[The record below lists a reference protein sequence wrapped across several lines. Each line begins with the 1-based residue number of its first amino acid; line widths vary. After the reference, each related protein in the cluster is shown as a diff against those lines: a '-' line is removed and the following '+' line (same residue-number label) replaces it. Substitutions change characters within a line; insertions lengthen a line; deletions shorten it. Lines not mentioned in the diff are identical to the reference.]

1 MKRKAHGVTC
11 FAAVL
16 ACLLTIASVSSV
28 WSQPAYPSKMID
40 LLIGYA
46 PGATGDLTERMLAS
60 KAEKIL
66 GQPFII
72 TNNGGGAGGVAV
84 TLTSKKAADGYSLL
98 GTGSTALVR
107 VSQFTTVPYKWDD
120 VTPIMHFAA
129 PVLTSLVVKSDSPWK
144 TLKELVDY
152 ARKNPGKVS
161 YSTLGV
167 GSPMHMAMEY
177 IAKQEG
183 GIKWVHV
190 PYQGTMPAFMAL
202 LGGHVSVQL
211 GSGECVPYVKD
222 GTLRLL
228 ANVGER
234 RVKTFPD
241 VPTLKELGY
250 DYFNETVFLFAAP
263 KGTPQPIIDKLD
275 ATFRQAMADPE
286 FIALVTKLEFEPV
299 YRNSADTRKYLQDA
313 YVRIGRLIQD
323 LKMPIAPAEK
333 K

>member
-1 MKRKAHGVTC
+1 MKSERCRARL
-11 FAAVL
+11 FAVVL
-16 ACLLTIASVSSV
+16 GCVVSITLANPL
-28 WSQPAYPSKMID
+28 WCQPAYPTKPID
-40 LLIGYA
+40 HLIGYA
-46 PGATGDLTERMLAS
+46 PGATGDLTERLLAA

-72 TNNGGGAGGVAV
+72 TNNGGGSGAVAV
-84 TLTSKKAADGYSLL
+84 TLGAKKAPDGYNLL
-98 GTGSTALVR
+98 GSSSTALVR
-107 VSQFTTVPYKWDD
+107 APLFNTLPYKWDD
-120 VTPIMHFAA
+120 VMPIMHFAA

-144 TLKELVDY
+144 TLKELIDY
-152 ARKNPGKVS
+152 AKKNPGKVT
-161 YSTLGV
+161 YSTLGI

-183 GIKWVHV
+183 GIKWTHV

-211 GSGECVPYVKD
+211 GSGECVPYIKD

-263 KGTPQPIIDKLD
+263 KATPQPIIDKLD
-275 ATFRQAMADPE
+275 KTFHQAMADPE
-286 FIALVTKLEFEPV
+286 FINLVAKLEFEPT

-313 YVRIGRLIQD
+313 YTRIAKMVQE
-323 LKMPIAPAEK
+323 LKIPKAEEK

>member
-1 MKRKAHGVTC
+1 MKPERYKQKL
-11 FAAVL
+11 FAL
-16 ACLLTIASVSSV
+16 AIASLLVMLAGSLRA
-28 WSQPAYPSKMID
+28 QPAYPAKPID

-46 PGATGDLTERMLAS
+46 PGASGDLTERMLAG

-66 GQPFII
+66 GQPFVPV
-72 TNNGGGAGGVAV
+72 NNGGGSGAVAV
-84 TLTSKKAADGYSLL
+84 TLGARKPADGYSIL
-98 GTGSTALVR
+98 GSSSTALVR
-107 VSQFTTVPYKWDD
+107 VPLFKTVPYKWDD

-129 PVLTSLVVKSDSPWK
+129 PVLTSLVVRSDSPWK

-152 ARKNPGKVS
+152 AKKNPGKVS

-167 GSPMHMAMEY
+167 GSPMHMAMEF

-183 GIKWVHV
+183 GIKWTHV

-211 GSGECVPYVKD
+211 GSGECVPYIKD

-228 ANVGER
+228 ANVGEK
-234 RVKTFPD
+234 RVKSFPD

-263 KGTPQPIIDKLD
+263 KATPQPVIDKLD
-275 ATFRQAMADPE
+275 RTFHQAMADPD
-286 FIALVTKLEFEPV
+286 FVNLLAKLELEPT
-299 YRNSADTRKYLQDA
+299 YRNSADTTKYLRDA
-313 YVRIGRLIQD
+313 NGRLAKMIQE
-323 LKMPIAPAEK
+323 LKMQKEPEEK
-333 K
+333 R

>member
-1 MKRKAHGVTC
+1 MTKLVATIT
-11 FAAVL
+11 ALMLIVL
-16 ACLLTIASVSSV
+16 VAGSAS
-28 WSQPAYPSKMID
+28 SQPAYPTRPID

-46 PGATGDLTERMLAS
+46 PGASGDLTERLLAG

-66 GQPFII
+66 GQPLVP
-72 TNNGGGAGGVAV
+72 TNNGGGSGAVAV
-84 TLTSKKAADGYSLL
+84 TLTAKKPPDGYSLL
-98 GTGSTALVR
+98 GSSSTALVR
-107 VSQFTTVPYKWDD
+107 VPLFNVVPYKWDD

-144 TLKELVDY
+144 SLKELIDY
-152 ARKNPGKVS
+152 AKKNPGKVS

-211 GSGECVPYVKD
+211 GSGECVPYLKN

-234 RVKTFPD
+234 RVKNFPD
-241 VPTLKELGY
+241 VPTLRELGY

-263 KGTPQPIIDKLD
+263 KGTPQAIIDKLD
-275 ATFRQAMADPE
+275 KTFHQAMSDPD
-286 FIALVTKLEFEPV
+286 FVNLVAKLEFEPT
-299 YRNSADTRKYLQDA
+299 YRNSADTTRYLEDA
-313 YVRIGRLIQD
+313 NRRLGKMVQE
-323 LKMPIAPAEK
+323 LKIPKAEEK